1 MFTQKG
7 VYSMSNFIKRAFTLA
22 EVLIVV
28 GIIGVTASLVVP
40 NIKNAKYDKEHYKLI
55 ARQTIPT
62 IMTAY
67 EKAKFKYGIDSFDIE
82 KVKEFLNISRECA
95 KATDGCF
102 SAKKA
107 VTKANNSE
115 EISLTTLGEVKGYL
129 LSNGVAI
136 IKNSDD
142 YYIDLDNIKGPAKI
156 DYDVHLVDFDHIE
169 QLYKRFGDY

>member
-1 MFTQKG
+1 
-7 VYSMSNFIKRAFTLA
+7 MSNFIKRAFTLA
-22 EVLIVV
+22 EVLFVV
-28 GIIGVTASLVVP
+28 GIIGVTASLVIP
-40 NIKNAKYDKEHYKLI
+40 NIKNAKYDTEHYKLI

-102 SAKKA
+102 SAKA
-107 VTKANNSE
+107 VTKANNRE
-115 EISLTTLGEVKGYL
+115 AISLNKLKAVKGYL

-136 IKNSDD
+136 INYDGG

-169 QLYKRFGDY
+169 QLYKIFGDY